1 MKNVLWPSIRKLTS
15 SLYSNFSSSYRGS
28 RSDDHFT
35 ASHDPIVDSG
45 YAGNNGYQ
53 LNVMDKEKHP
63 HPGRKVDHN
72 LLEKAIAQLP
82 GANHTRHPHHDP
94 YRLPTETKNY
104 SEEHIQHLLPAVY
117 IPSPHLSI
125 NKETTFQV
133 TEADAPRQRS
143 QRRTETNPRDRDPNR
158 PRHIPLLPVQQRD
171 NVAPRA
177 WDATYS
183 SRRNAPA
190 NLSPN
195 SLGPKETTVWVT
207 ESNASQQ
214 QPQRRTELNPR
225 GRDPYRPRH
234 IPLMPIQQQGN
245 VTPRVWDGIYSSRRH
260 AAAGLPPTSPG
271 PERISQNMTAP
282 LSPLSPMSP
291 SSMYS
296 SDIDSRISVTP
307 KKKKRHGG
315 TFFLS

>member
-15 SLYSNFSSSYRGS
+15 SLYSNFTSSYRGS
-28 RSDDHFT
+28 KSDDHLT
-35 ASHDPIVDSG
+35 ASQDPIVDSG

-53 LNVMDKEKHP
+53 LNAMNMEKYP
-63 HPGRKVDHN
+63 NPGRKVDHN
-72 LLEKAIAQLP
+72 LLENAIAQLP

-94 YRLPTETKNY
+94 YRLPTKTKNH
-104 SEEHIQHLLPAVY
+104 SEEHVQHLLPAVY
-117 IPSPHLSI
+117 IPSPHLTI

-133 TEADAPRQRS
+133 TAADAPRQQS
-143 QRRTETNPRDRDPNR
+143 QRRTERNPRDREPYR

-171 NVAPRA
+171 NVTPRA

-190 NLSPN
+190 GLPPT
-195 SLGPKETTVWVT
+195 SLAPKESAIHVT
-207 ESNASQQ
+207 EANAPHQH
-214 QPQRRTELNPR
+214 PERRTETNPR

-234 IPLMPIQQQGN
+234 IPFLPIQKQGN
-245 VTPRVWDGIYSSRRH
+245 VTPRVWDEIYSSRH
-260 AAAGLPPTSPG
+260 NAAAGLPPTSPA

-282 LSPLSPMSP
+282 LSPISPMSP